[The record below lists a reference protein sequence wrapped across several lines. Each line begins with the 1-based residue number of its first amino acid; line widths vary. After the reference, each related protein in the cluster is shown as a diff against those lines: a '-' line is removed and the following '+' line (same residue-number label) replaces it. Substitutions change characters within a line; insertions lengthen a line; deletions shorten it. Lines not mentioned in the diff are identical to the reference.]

1 MNRSLARL
9 TLFVALVFGAAFTQA
24 GSLDDFFV
32 AVHRNDPATLQA
44 LVNRGFDP
52 NSFDEQGEPAL
63 VKALKLGS
71 LEAAK
76 VLMNAPRVKL
86 NATNQLGE
94 NALMMASLQG
104 RLSEVRALIEKGADV
119 NKSGWTPLHYAS
131 SGTSPAQSAIVD
143 ALLRDYAYI
152 DAPSPNGSTPLM
164 MAAKY
169 ASSAL
174 VKQLLEEGADPALR
188 NQLGLSAVDFANQ
201 AHRADVAKMIQRVID
216 DTPTPPPLEQ
226 GTNAGQ

>member
-1 MNRSLARL
+1 MKIFL
-9 TLFVALVFGAAFTQA
+9 TRIALLVALACSVAATQA

-32 AVHRNDPATLQA
+32 AIHRNDPATLQA

-52 NSFDEQGEPAL
+52 NSFDENGEPAL

-71 LEAAK
+71 LEAAN

-86 NATNQLGE
+86 NATNQMGE

-104 RLSEVRALIEKGADV
+104 RLSEVQALIEKGADV

-131 SGTSPAQSAIVD
+131 SGTSPAQSDIVD

-188 NQLGLSAVDFANQ
+188 NQLGLNAVDFANQ
-201 AHRADVAKMIQRVID
+201 AHRADVAKMIQKVID
-216 DTPTPPPLEQ
+216 ETPNPPPLTQ
-226 GTNAGQ
+226 DTHAGQ